1 MSVLHHLAHHTAC
14 RTLGVSQRQRA
25 GCVCA
30 RVLLLRER
38 ELTGPRPSSYLS
50 DNLRPFR
57 PPEMAQVGPAPNPA
71 PQPRSTQLSLELADP
86 AVAHGQSFIR
96 VAAESAFKFAWKFLE
111 WVPVANAPDVRVD
124 RAAFEAALMP
134 ALTPSSGYAQRL
146 GRQGSPNFTSF
157 IETEFLPDALASFA
171 TELRDAKAFDKACDS
186 LPEWHA
192 TLART
197 RTTALAQNPNAL
209 EFDDSHVEVTAP
221 FNVPGRAGD
230 GPVELSPFHALS
242 LADLVPD
249 HSQPLPGLPLS
260 TATLLLGARSA
271 RLARDEISSTVRTG
285 AELILAKQ
293 QATLQLASGCSSAL
307 RAISLPTHGRDHLG
321 GSTRPIQARLA
332 VVHATQTMAPP
343 LSPNYPSLTLP

>member
-1 MSVLHHLAHHTAC
+1 MMGVPDASRSISTGTYTRTGSREGSIRNGRPHALAAISKPSGTRCVSVLHHLAHHTAC

-25 GCVCA
+25 GRVCA

-171 TELRDAKAFDKACDS
+171 TELRDAKAFDNVLLVCFRCACMR
-186 LPEWHA
+186 L
-192 TLART
+192 
-197 RTTALAQNPNAL
+197 TAMAC
-209 EFDDSHVEVTAP
+209 VT
-221 FNVPGRAGD
+221 
-230 GPVELSPFHALS
+230 
-242 LADLVPD
+242 
-249 HSQPLPGLPLS
+249 
-260 TATLLLGARSA
+260 
-271 RLARDEISSTVRTG
+271 
-285 AELILAKQ
+285 
-293 QATLQLASGCSSAL
+293 SAL
-307 RAISLPTHGRDHLG
+307 R
-321 GSTRPIQARLA
+321 
-332 VVHATQTMAPP
+332 
-343 LSPNYPSLTLP
+343 SLTSELRHT